1 VVDPRK
7 VLVIGGWRHFM
18 DSNERVGL
26 VVGEKKQLP
35 FNISEAGPGKY

>member
-1 VVDPRK
+1 
-7 VLVIGGWRHFM
+7 M